1 MKAYEEVIQETATKY
16 APWYVVPADNKWFTR
31 VIVGSAVID
40 ALDSLDLAYPKVD
53 EGKLKEL
60 ATAKKKLLS
69 K

>member
-1 MKAYEEVIQETATKY
+1 MIG
-16 APWYVVPADNKWFTR
+16 FTR
-31 VIVGSAVID
+31 VLIGAAAIE
-40 ALDSLDLAYPKVD
+40 ALADLDLAYPKVD